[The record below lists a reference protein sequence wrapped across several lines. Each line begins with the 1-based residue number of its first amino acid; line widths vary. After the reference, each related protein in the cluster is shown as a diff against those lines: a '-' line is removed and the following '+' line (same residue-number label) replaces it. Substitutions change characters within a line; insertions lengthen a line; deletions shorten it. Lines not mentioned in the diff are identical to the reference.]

1 MSKPKIAVI
10 GLKGLPSFGGAAR
23 VGESIIEELKQEY
36 DFTVYGTTSH
46 TEKEGDLGG
55 YKQIVFKQL
64 PNKKLNS
71 FYYYFLSAM
80 HALLFAKYD
89 LIHMH
94 HVDGGF
100 MIPVLRLRYKV
111 LGTSH
116 GRPQELDKWQKVR
129 WFFIVSERLFLWFSN
144 AVTVVAKPLG
154 DTYQKL
160 FSYQTDYI
168 PNGIHLENEI
178 DQSKPHGEGYLL
190 FAAGRIMEIKGCHT
204 FLEALNELNYKGR
217 VLIVGNTN
225 QTKGYEARLHQLA
238 EGLNVEF
245 LPLIKEKSV
254 LYGLVQN
261 ASLFVFP
268 SLVENMSIMM
278 LEVATMKTPLICSD
292 IPQNKAV
299 FDDDETLFF
308 ETENAKDLAEKI
320 QTALSDE
327 NLMKQKIDNAY
338 KKLVSDYSW
347 VSIAARYDGH
357 YKKLLAK

>member
-23 VGESIIEELKQEY
+23 VGESIIEELKPEY

-46 TEKEGDLGG
+46 TDVEGDLGG
-55 YKQIVFKQL
+55 YMQIVFKQL

-80 HALLFAKYD
+80 HALFFGSYD

-100 MIPVLRLRYKV
+100 MIPFLRLRYKV

-129 WFFIVSERLFLWFSN
+129 WFFIISERLFLWFSN

-154 DTYQKL
+154 ETYQKL
-160 FSYQTDYI
+160 FNYNSDYI
-168 PNGIHLENEI
+168 PNGIHLENEV
-178 DQSKPHGEGYLL
+178 DGNKPHGDGYLL

-204 FLEALNELNYKGR
+204 FLEALNILKYDGK
-217 VLIVGNTN
+217 VLVVGNTN
-225 QTKGYEARLHQLA
+225 QTKGYEERLHQLA

-245 LPLIKEKSV
+245 LPLIKEKPI
-254 LYGLVQN
+254 LYGLVKN
-261 ASLFVFP
+261 AGLFVFP

-278 LEVATMKTPLICSD
+278 LEVATMRTPLICSD

-299 FDDDETLFF
+299 FDDNETLFF
-308 ETENAKDLAEKI
+308 RTEDAEDLAEKI
-320 QTALSDE
+320 NLALTNQE
-327 NLMKQKIDNAY
+327 LMNQKVDSAY

-347 VSIAARYDGH
+347 VSIASRYDMH
-357 YKKLLAK
+357 YKQLIS